1 MDNRPIGIL
10 DSGFGGLTALREMKR
25 LLPDEELVYFGDNGR
40 APYGVRTPQEVAA
53 MTQEV
58 ICFLLAQNVKAVIV
72 ACGTATSSL
81 PYLRRTFPVPVT
93 GVVVPAARAACA
105 ATRSGRIG
113 VTGTELTI
121 RAGKYNEAIRSI
133 LPQAELLP
141 QPCQPFVTLVEQGRT
156 EPDDPEVQAA
166 VRSCLAPVRAGCP
179 DTLILGCTH
188 FPLLSRAI
196 AAYMGPDVTLIDS
209 GACAA
214 SETAEQLRR
223 ADALASGGSGRITC
237 YTSGDTALFERAGS
251 GFAGQA
257 LQGLVHYASAAG
269 CH

>member
-25 LLPDEELVYFGDNGR
+25 LLPAEELIYFGDNGR
-40 APYGVRTPQEVAA
+40 APYGVRTPQEVAD
-53 MTQEV
+53 MTEEV
-58 ICFLLAQNVKAVIV
+58 ICFLLRQDVKAVIV

-81 PYLRRTFPVPVT
+81 PYLRRSFPVPVT

-105 ATRSGRIG
+105 ATRTGRIG

-121 RAGKYNEAIRSI
+121 RAGKYNQAIHGA
-133 LPQAELLP
+133 LPQAVLLL
-141 QPCQPFVTLVEQGRT
+141 QPCQPFVALVERGLT
-156 EPDDPEVQAA
+156 DPSDPEVQET
-166 VRSCLAPVRAGCP
+166 VRACLEPVRAGQP

-196 AAYMGPDVTLIDS
+196 AAFMGPEITLIDS

-214 SETAEQLRR
+214 RETAEQLRR
-223 ADALASGGSGRITC
+223 AGALADGGSGRITC

-251 GFAGQA
+251 GFAGQP
-257 LQGLVHYASAAG
+257 LHGLVHFASAAG

>member
-25 LLPDEELVYFGDNGR
+25 LLPAEELIYFGDNGR
-40 APYGVRTPQEVAA
+40 APYGVRTPQEVAD

-58 ICFLLAQNVKAVIV
+58 ICFLLQQNVKAVIV

-81 PYLRRTFPVPVT
+81 PYLRRSFPVPVT
-93 GVVVPAARAACA
+93 GVVIPAARAACA
-105 ATRSGRIG
+105 ATRTGRIG

-121 RAGKYNEAIRSI
+121 RAGKYSQAIHEA
-133 LPQAELLP
+133 LPQAVLLP
-141 QPCQPFVTLVEQGRT
+141 QPCQPFVTLVERGQT
-156 EPDDPEVQAA
+156 DPADPEVQET
-166 VRSCLAPVRAGCP
+166 VRACLAPVRAGQP

-196 AAYMGPDVTLIDS
+196 AAFMGPEVTLIDS

-214 SETAEQLRR
+214 RETAAQLRR
-223 ADALASGGSGRITC
+223 ADALADGGSGRITC

-251 GFAGQA
+251 GFAGQP
-257 LQGLVHYASAAG
+257 LHGLVHFASAAG